1 VAGGRRGLVRRHDI
15 AEEVAGLAQQG
26 ICAPGV
32 TKHAGW
38 AYSMMARSGW
48 RAPGTA
54 RLMREAGRDL
64 GFYQG
69 FSAVSGALDSIG
81 QAAAAAGLAVLAGTI
96 TGTTAARAAASVS
109 AHATA
114 TAQPGP
120 RFDPC
125 PCDNPICR
133 PAC

>member
-1 VAGGRRGLVRRHDI
+1 MGPVRIVTGGGRR
-15 AEEVAGLAQQG
+15 E
-26 ICAPGV
+26 
-32 TKHAGW
+32 
-38 AYSMMARSGW
+38 
-48 RAPGTA
+48 GTA
-54 RLMREAGRDL
+54 AIPGAARRGR
-64 GFYQG
+64 
-69 FSAVSGALDSIG
+69 
-81 QAAAAAGLAVLAGTI
+81 AAMSVLAAAGLAVLAGTI